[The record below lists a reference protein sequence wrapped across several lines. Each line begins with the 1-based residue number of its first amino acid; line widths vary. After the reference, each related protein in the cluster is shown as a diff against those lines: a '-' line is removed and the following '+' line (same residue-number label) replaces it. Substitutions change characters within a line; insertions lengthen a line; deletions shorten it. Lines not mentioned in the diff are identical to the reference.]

1 MNPNRPARLNRTLL
15 ALLGLL
21 CLASGGVVLLVGTG
35 LLGDLLAV
43 PTDAPLLPPG
53 LVLPG
58 WGPSVVV
65 VAVAVIVGL
74 LALRWLIAQTIR
86 WPASSNWQLS
96 PDTTTGTTHIDS
108 DTAVRPLADEIEDY
122 PGVRSA
128 TARLT
133 GPHRNPHLYLRVSA
147 DDHADISEIRRRIGA
162 DAIPRL
168 TQALNLPTLPAD
180 MLLRLVSTSG
190 ARTR

>member
-1 MNPNRPARLNRTLL
+1 MNPNRPARLNRTVL

-21 CLASGGVVLLVGTG
+21 CLAAGGVVLLIGTG
-35 LLGDLLAV
+35 LLGDLLPV
-43 PTDAPLLPPG
+43 PADAPLLPPR

-58 WGPSVVV
+58 WGPSAVA
-65 VAVAVIVGL
+65 AVAVVIGL

-86 WPASSNWQLS
+86 RPASSNWQLS

-108 DTAVRPLADEIEDY
+108 DAAVRPLADEIEDY

-128 TARLT
+128 TASLT
-133 GPHRNPHLYLRVSA
+133 GPRQHPHLYLRVSA
-147 DDHADISEIRRRIGA
+147 DDHADISELRRRIGA
-162 DAIPRL
+162 NAIPRL
-168 TQALNLPTLPAD
+168 TQALNLPALPAD
-180 MLLRLVSTSG
+180 TLLRLVTASG

>member
-1 MNPNRPARLNRTLL
+1 MNPNRPARLNRTVL

-21 CLASGGVVLLVGTG
+21 CLAAGGVVLLVGTG
-35 LLGDLLAV
+35 LLGGVLPV

-58 WGPSVVV
+58 WAPS
-65 VAVAVIVGL
+65 AVTAVTIIIGL

-86 WPASSNWQLS
+86 RPASSNWQLS

-108 DTAVRPLADEIEDY
+108 DAAVCPLADEIEDY

-128 TARLT
+128 TASLT
-133 GPHRNPHLYLRVSA
+133 GPHRDPHLYLRVSA
-147 DDHADISEIRRRIGA
+147 DDHADISELRRRIGA
-162 DAIPRL
+162 SAIPRL
-168 TQALNLPTLPAD
+168 TQALNLPALPAD
-180 MLLRLVSTSG
+180 MLLRLVHASG

>member
-1 MNPNRPARLNRTLL
+1 MNPNRPARLNRTVL

-21 CLASGGVVLLVGTG
+21 CLAAGGVVLLVGTG
-35 LLGDLLAV
+35 LVGGVLPV

-58 WGPSVVV
+58 WAPS
-65 VAVAVIVGL
+65 AVTAVTIIIGL

-86 WPASSNWQLS
+86 RPASSNWQLS
-96 PDTTTGTTHIDS
+96 PDTTAGTTHIDG
-108 DTAVRPLADEIEDY
+108 DAAVRPLADEIEDY

-128 TARLT
+128 TASLT
-133 GPHRNPHLYLRVSA
+133 GPRQHPHLYLRVSA
-147 DDHADISEIRRRIGA
+147 DDHADISDLRRRIGA
-162 DAIPRL
+162 NAIPHL
-168 TQALNLPTLPAD
+168 TQALNLPALPAD
-180 MLLRLVSTSG
+180 TLLRLVTASG

>member
-1 MNPNRPARLNRTLL
+1 MNPNRPARLNRTVL

-21 CLASGGVVLLVGTG
+21 CLAAGGVVLLVGTG
-35 LLGDLLAV
+35 LLGGLLPV
-43 PTDAPLLPPG
+43 PADAPLLPPG
-53 LVLPG
+53 PVVPR
-58 WGPSVVV
+58 WGPAAVA
-65 VAVAVIVGL
+65 AVAVVIGL

-86 WPASSNWQLS
+86 RPASSNWQLS

-108 DTAVRPLADEIEDY
+108 DVAVRPLADEIEEY

-128 TARLT
+128 TASLT
-133 GPHRNPHLYLRVSA
+133 GPHQHPRLYLRVAA
-147 DDHADISEIRRRIGA
+147 DDHADISELRRRIGA

-168 TQALNLPTLPAD
+168 TQALNLPALHAD
-180 MLLRLVSTSG
+180 LLVRLVVPASG

>member
-1 MNPNRPARLNRTLL
+1 MNPNRPARLNRTVL

-21 CLASGGVVLLVGTG
+21 CLAAGGVVLLIGTG
-35 LLGDLLAV
+35 LLGDLLPV
-43 PTDAPLLPPG
+43 PADAPLLPAG

-58 WGPSVVV
+58 WAPSAVA
-65 VAVAVIVGL
+65 AVAVVIGL

-86 WPASSNWQLS
+86 RPASSNWQLS

-108 DTAVRPLADEIEDY
+108 DAAARPLADEIEDY

-128 TARLT
+128 TASLT
-133 GPHRNPHLYLRVSA
+133 GPRQHPHLYLRVSA
-147 DDHADISEIRRRIGA
+147 DDHADISELRRRIGA

-168 TQALNLPTLPAD
+168 TQALNLPALPAD
-180 MLLRLVSTSG
+180 TLLRLVTASG

>member
-1 MNPNRPARLNRTLL
+1 MNPNRPARLNRTVL
-15 ALLGLL
+15 ALLGLFW
-21 CLASGGVVLLVGTG
+21 LAAGGVVLFVGTG
-35 LLGDLLAV
+35 LLGGVLPV
-43 PTDAPLLPPG
+43 PPDAPLLPPG

-58 WGPSVVV
+58 WGPS
-65 VAVAVIVGL
+65 AVAAVAGIIGL

-86 WPASSNWQLS
+86 RPAGSNWQLS

-108 DTAVRPLADEIEDY
+108 DAAVRPLADEIADY

-128 TARLT
+128 TASLT
-133 GPHRNPHLYLRVSA
+133 GPHRDPHLYLRVSA
-147 DDHADISEIRRRIGA
+147 DDHADISGLRRRIGA

-168 TQALNLPTLPAD
+168 TQALNLPALPAD
-180 MLLRLVSTSG
+180 ILLRLVTASG

>member
-1 MNPNRPARLNRTLL
+1 MNPNRPARLNRTVL

-21 CLASGGVVLLVGTG
+21 CLAAGGVVLLIGTG
-35 LLGDLLAV
+35 LLGGLLPV
-43 PTDAPLLPPG
+43 PADAPLLPPG

-58 WGPSVVV
+58 WGPWAV
-65 VAVAVIVGL
+65 VAAAIIVGL

-86 WPASSNWQLS
+86 GPASSDWQLS
-96 PDTTTGTTHIDS
+96 PDITTGTTHIDS
-108 DTAVRPLADEIEDY
+108 DTAARPLADEIEDY

-133 GPHRNPHLYLRVSA
+133 GPHQHPHLYLRVSA
-147 DDHADISEIRRRIGA
+147 DDHADISDLRRRIDD

-168 TQALNLPTLPAD
+168 TQALNLPALTAD
-180 MLLRLVSTSG
+180 MLLRLVTAGST
-190 ARTR
+190 RTR